1 MQLTKITKKDG
12 RLETK
17 VYIKPTNTGLLLHY
31 HSHVDKRYKRSL
43 ITTMLNRAYR
53 LSSSWHHFNNEC
65 ERLKTLFDR
74 LKYPPRLVD
83 SVIST
88 FIDQQYKATNQDPE
102 SSKQKVLRI
111 ALPFKDQKSADDVK
125 KQQANLSNVI
135 GTKIQP
141 VYTSRKIG
149 KDLAVSEVKPPLVNK
164 QNVVY
169 KFECDLCDADY
180 IGYTSRHL
188 HQRIDEHRNSAIGRH
203 VKEKHGEDAERVVN
217 CFSVLRKCQ
226 GKYDCLLYEMLYIKQ
241 HKPSLNTQSD
251 SIQAKVF
258 V

>member
-1 MQLTKITKKDG
+1 MYTLVSN
-12 RLETK
+12 R
-17 VYIKPTNTGLLLHY
+17 PT
-31 HSHVDKRYKRSL
+31 
-43 ITTMLNRAYR
+43 
-53 LSSSWHHFNNEC
+53 
-65 ERLKTLFDR
+65 
-74 LKYPPRLVD
+74 LV
-83 SVIST
+83 
-88 FIDQQYKATNQDPE
+88 IDQQYKATNQDPE

-111 ALPFKDQKSADDVK
+111 ALPFKDQKSADNVK
-125 KQQANLSNVI
+125 KQLANLSNVI
-135 GTKIQP
+135 GKIQP

-149 KDLAVSEVKPPLVNK
+149 KDLTVSEVKPPLVNK

-169 KFECDLCDADY
+169 KFEYDLCDADY

-203 VKEKHGEDAERVVN
+203 VKEKHDEDAERIVN

>member
-1 MQLTKITKKDG
+1 MRRKVFPLTEISLDDRRDLGDRDNFYPIWTQLS
-12 RLETK
+12 RLAGK
-17 VYIKPTNTGLLLHY
+17 
-31 HSHVDKRYKRSL
+31 
-43 ITTMLNRAYR
+43 
-53 LSSSWHHFNNEC
+53 LS
-65 ERLKTLFDR
+65 
-74 LKYPPRLVD
+74 
-83 SVIST
+83 
-88 FIDQQYKATNQDPE
+88 
-102 SSKQKVLRI
+102 
-111 ALPFKDQKSADDVK
+111 
-125 KQQANLSNVI
+125 
-135 GTKIQP
+135 
-141 VYTSRKIG
+141 VYTLQNLHHRG
-149 KDLAVSEVKPPLVNK
+149 KLYPVSGKTFLHMNRQHYLTCRNVSSGTEITSAHMNRPLVNK

-203 VKEKHGEDAERVVN
+203 VKEKHGEDAERIVN

-251 SIQAKVF
+251 SIQANKVF